1 MHIVNWNVT
10 PAAELT
16 VLVVSVT
23 EGTIGA
29 ALDHEY
35 DINTNITYQT
45 ANTACVAN
53 TSHTTYQ

>member
-45 ANTACVAN
+45 ANTCVCG
-53 TSHTTYQ
+53 